1 MTPTEGTYVYC
12 VIAAARRPRLSRIPH
27 GPSGLGPVRLLEVEQ
42 GLYIAAADAPL
53 DKYGE
58 AALGQ
63 VVSDLDQIS
72 RAALAH
78 EAVVESFASAPAVLP
93 MKLFTLFA
101 SDARAVGH
109 VRGRRRRIAS
119 IVERV
124 AHRQEWGVRVLRG
137 STRVAA
143 PVEARCARSGLNY
156 LSCKK
161 ATRDAPH
168 QAIAG
173 LYERLAAHATRA
185 RHRNRGGR
193 PALLDAAFL
202 VPRARAA
209 SFQAQVSRESRNYA
223 RHGYRLTLSGPWPP
237 YSFMQD

>member
-1 MTPTEGTYVYC
+1 MYC
-12 VIAAARRPRLSRIPH
+12 VIAAARRPRLSRARH
-27 GPSGLGPVRLLEVEQ
+27 GPPGLGPVRLLEVEQ

-58 AALGQ
+58 AALHH
-63 VVSDLDQIS
+63 VLLDAGKLS

-78 EAVVESFASAPAVLP
+78 EAVVESFASATAVLP

-109 VRGRRRRIAS
+109 VRARRRHVAS

-124 AHRQEWGVRVLRG
+124 AHRQEWGVRVLRDG
-137 STRVAA
+137 PSVAA
-143 PVEARCARSGLNY
+143 PVEARCARSGLDY

-168 QAIAG
+168 QALAG
-173 LYERLAAHATRA
+173 LYDRLAVHATRA
-185 RHRNRGGR
+185 RHRHRGGR

-202 VPRARAA
+202 VPRAGAA

-223 RHGYRLTLSGPWPP
+223 RHGYRLALSGPWPP